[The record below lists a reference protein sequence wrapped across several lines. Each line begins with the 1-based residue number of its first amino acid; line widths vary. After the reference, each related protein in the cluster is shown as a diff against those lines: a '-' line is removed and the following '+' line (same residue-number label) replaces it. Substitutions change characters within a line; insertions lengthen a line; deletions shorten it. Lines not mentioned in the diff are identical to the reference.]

1 MIKALIEIDK
11 RARQTVQTAKD
22 KRNEAKAE
30 IAQEKSKVH
39 EAYLKRANEHIE
51 KMKQHADEETSQ
63 KQLTIEEGFRLHWK
77 PNLSQTKKNGLT
89 KSFAAANKSRCRCRT
104 IELQKG
110 GRAC

>member
-63 KQLTIEEGFRLHWK
+63 KQLTIEEGFRV
-77 PNLSQTKKNGLT
+77 S
-89 KSFAAANKSRCRCRT
+89 AASLETQFVANKEKWVNEIICRCKQ
-104 IELQKG
+104 I
-110 GRAC
+110 